1 MDRPR
6 SAWRPGAGVVTTRGD
21 VHYIVT
27 EYGVA
32 YLHGK
37 SVAER
42 AIALITIAHPD
53 FRAQLI
59 REAVEAKY
67 LRADMADVE
76 GKIIISPKK
85 LHATHVLDDG
95 TQISSRHI
103 HPTDEPGMRD
113 LFYALSQETMY
124 YRFMSHVKT
133 IPRKELQDFVY
144 VDHRKDIALVATVP
158 EAHGED
164 IVAVGRYYL
173 DPKTNMAEVA
183 FVVHDNWQ
191 NKGIGSFLLVQ
202 LARIARRNGIRGF
215 TAEVLRGNRA
225 MQRVFQKCEYQ
236 VTSEPNQDVYS
247 FRIVFA

>member
-1 MDRPR
+1 
-6 SAWRPGAGVVTTRGD
+6 
-21 VHYIVT
+21 
-27 EYGVA
+27 
-32 YLHGK
+32 
-37 SVAER
+37 
-42 AIALITIAHPD
+42 
-53 FRAQLI
+53 
-59 REAVEAKY
+59 
-67 LRADMADVE
+67 
-76 GKIIISPKK
+76 
-85 LHATHVLDDG
+85 
-95 TQISSRHI
+95 
-103 HPTDEPGMRD
+103 
-113 LFYALSQETMY
+113 MY